1 MKKMGILL
9 LLSISI
15 TLHATAQ
22 RTSPEQYIEN
32 YKDLAI
38 SEMVRTGVPA
48 SITLAQGIHE
58 SESGNSNLV
67 KKSNNHFGIKC
78 KSTWTGDKVFHDDDA
93 RGECFRKYEKSE
105 DSYRDHS
112 DFLKNNQRYSS
123 LFTLEPT
130 DYNGW
135 AYGLKK
141 AGYATNNQY
150 APLLVSLVERYNLG
164 QYDLIALNRVPQQQ
178 PGVILVKNEEN
189 KNNETVINIGT
200 VQQEGVKDE
209 VKSEAVTA
217 YPTDKVFYINE
228 TKVIYAKEGTSL
240 LALALKH
247 ELNLSRL
254 IDFNDL
260 DDKTDILDTDQLVFL
275 QRKRKQGVTEMHIV
289 KQGESL
295 YDIAQSEGIRLD
307 ALLELNHLDEDA
319 VPEPGEKIYLKA
331 KSPAAPRLVKR

>member
-1 MKKMGILL
+1 MKKTGILL
-9 LLSISI
+9 LFSISI
-15 TLHATAQ
+15 TLHAAAQ
-22 RTSPEQYIEN
+22 RISPEQYIEN

-38 SEMVRTGVPA
+38 SEMIRTGVPA

-58 SESGNSNLV
+58 SESGNSILV

-78 KSTWTGDKVFHDDDA
+78 KSTWTGGKVYHDDDA

-130 DYNGW
+130 DYSGW

-150 APLLVSLVERYNLG
+150 APLLVTLVERYNLA
-164 QYDLIALNRVPQQQ
+164 QYDLIALNRAPQQ
-178 PGVILVKNEEN
+178 PGIILVSNEEN
-189 KNNETVINIGT
+189 KETQPQVTLGIAQPKEQKEENKT
-200 VQQEGVKDE
+200 VP
-209 VKSEAVTA
+209 AA
-217 YPTDKVFYINE
+217 YPTEKMFYINE
-228 TKVIYAKEGTSL
+228 TKVIYATEGTSL
-240 LALALKH
+240 LALALKYD
-247 ELNLSRL
+247 LSLSRL
-254 IDFNDL
+254 VDFNDL
-260 DDKTDILDTDQLVFL
+260 DDKTDILETGQLVFL
-275 QRKRKQGVTEMHIV
+275 QRKRKQGVTETHIV

-295 YDIAQSEGIRLD
+295 YDIAQAEGIRLD
-307 ALLELNHLDEDA
+307 ALLEMNHLDEDA
-319 VPEPGEKIYLKA
+319 IPEPGEKIYLKA